1 MDGRTDGT
9 SSYIEIRG
17 RKEDEREELTEVRNG
32 VELGGEGDKGKT
44 GHSAGQVRSTKNA
57 PLRPLCSGWKECFF
71 PIADVSASLGVESL
85 GVGS

>member
-44 GHSAGQVRSTKNA
+44 GHSAGAINKERPAA
-57 PLRPLCSGWKECFF
+57 PALFGLERMFF
-71 PIADVSASLGVESL
+71 PYRRCFGVPRR
-85 GVGS
+85 